1 MAKKSLLDV
10 AAAGTSVFDQLATGN
25 TVNIKDIQKDKGA
38 QKEKSTKKDK
48 SVQKQEDAQKP
59 TKQLGRPREFEER
72 GRFNLLLSP
81 ELRDYLIVAAARET
95 IATKKRMS
103 PTGYITK
110 LIRQDMEK
118 HKDD

>member
-48 SVQKQEDAQKP
+48 SAQKP

>member
-10 AAAGTSVFDQLATGN
+10 AAAGTSVFDQLASGN
-25 TVNIKDIQKDKGA
+25 TINAQNNKSAEKVKSTENIKGA
-38 QKEKSTKKDK
+38 QKEKSTHK
-48 SVQKQEDAQKP
+48 SN
-59 TKQLGRPREFEER
+59 KQLGRPREFEER

-81 ELRDYLIVAAARET
+81 ELRDYLIIAAARET
-95 IATKKRMS
+95 IATKKRVS

-110 LIRQDMEK
+110 LILEDMEK